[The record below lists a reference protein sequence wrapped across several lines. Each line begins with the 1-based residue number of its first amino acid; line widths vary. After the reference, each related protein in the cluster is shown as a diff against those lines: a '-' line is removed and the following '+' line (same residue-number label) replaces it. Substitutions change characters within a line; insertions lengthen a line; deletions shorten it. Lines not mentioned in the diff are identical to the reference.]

1 MTTINKN
8 FINLIEKFALQIIS
22 LFFLTTLLITFTPLV
37 FEDPGVASLDPKKE
51 AYQVQEQVNEKFV
64 ESVQWVSMIVDSNY
78 GDVTDKKS
86 LLELLQN
93 QNKLIQMDE
102 KQQLVVGTLEK
113 NSYFWQGYNEVSKTS
128 FKGIYSFANIVDETL
143 KLDPRFP
150 NGLNDATENDVK
162 IAISRILDSKLLG
175 NPKDVL
181 SSKAKSEKRTLN
193 GEEIDYWTSPGIF
206 IEVLSD
212 NLKLGGGNFG
222 IELGAGETA
231 LNKERY
237 SRKIIEILNGENENF
252 KIYGIAVDVNLEA
265 ADEGSIA
272 GLFITATVIA
282 AIAIAGIFLR
292 SYWAMVLV
300 GIGLIMLMILLK
312 GFSVILGF
320 KGGLISDLIVPIA
333 MVSLGVDFAIHA
345 LKRMQE
351 ERKRG
356 DDKFF
361 FFGMSGVLG
370 ALTLALLTDSTAFIA
385 NAFAGVES
393 VLYFGLAATLATF
406 LSYLVLGILVPL
418 AYSKIIPLIKN
429 ERSLSEKIIRQI
441 NFLTTP
447 ILSGTAVISVVVF
460 GDLFGSDFIAMLLGF
475 AISLLILFLNILLPI
490 YLNKKSSQG
499 LLKKEE
505 NYQRTF
511 DEKLAKYFFL
521 ISKRYYIVLPISI
534 VITVFAAIGAL
545 NLKSEFDVKDF
556 FDNKSDFVIG
566 LDKFLEYS
574 SGSRGEPAQI
584 LFEGDITNPEF
595 FKKFHEFKTILSE
608 VEFIGL
614 NEKGDVNQEGILNPI
629 KVSKLIFDNPKLKE
643 KIETTQNIKITD
655 ANNDQ
660 IPDSNIQIE
669 EILKYGFKNGL
680 SEENKFS
687 YDPRWFQRYFWFN
700 EETNDDFT
708 TVFLVLLSE
717 SESEDDVEQVRKDIK
732 KTIEEVNFSENIKIG
747 ITGSPFSR
755 NDQLNASTD
764 AMRRSIPIAAG
775 GSFLIILII
784 LRSFRYAIATII
796 PIGLVVVWL
805 YGIMYIFNFS
815 LNYVTATIGAISL
828 GVGVDFSIHMT
839 MRFREEIKKR
849 PTTTDA
855 LFRSINGT
863 GMALLASAASSIL
876 GFAIMGFAPMPLFS
890 TFGILTSIMI
900 FLALTVS
907 LFVLPSLLMLINI
920 STKKRTHVNSS

>member
-1 MTTINKN
+1 MTKINNN
-8 FINLIEKFALQIIS
+8 FLTFIDKFALQLIFI
-22 LFFLTTLLITFTPLV
+22 FFFITLLITFTPLLL
-37 FEDPGVASLDPKKE
+37 EDPGTASLDPKKE
-51 AYQVQEQVNEKFV
+51 AYQVQEQINKKFV
-64 ESVQWVSMIVDSNY
+64 ESVQWVSMIVDSKHN
-78 GDVTDKKS
+78 DVIDKNS
-86 LLELLQN
+86 LLELLEN

-102 KQQLVVGTLEK
+102 NQELVVGTLEK
-113 NSYFWQGYNEVSKTS
+113 NSYFWEGYNEVSKIS
-128 FKGIYSFANIVDETL
+128 FKGIYSFANIVDDTL

-150 NGLNDATENDVK
+150 SGLKDATENDVK
-162 IAISRILDSKLLG
+162 IAISRIFDSNLLG
-175 NPKDVL
+175 DPKIVL

-193 GEEIDYWTSPGIF
+193 EEEIDYWTSPGIF

-237 SRKIIEILNGENENF
+237 SRKIIEILNGEKENY

-282 AIAIAGIFLR
+282 AIGIAGIFLR

-312 GFSVILGF
+312 GISIILGF

-361 FFGMSGVLG
+361 FLGMSGVLG

-385 NAFAGVES
+385 NAFSGVES
-393 VLYFGLAATLATF
+393 VIYFGLAATLATF
-406 LSYLVLGILVPL
+406 LSYLVLGIIVPL
-418 AYSKIIPLIKN
+418 AYSKILPLIKN
-429 ERSLSEKIIRQI
+429 ERSVSEKIVRQI

-460 GDLFGSDFIAMLLGF
+460 GDLLGSDFLAMIIGF
-475 AISLLILFLNILLPI
+475 VISLLILFLNILLPI
-490 YLNKKSSQG
+490 YLNKRSSQG

-505 NYQRTF
+505 SYKRTF
-511 DEKLAKYFFL
+511 DEKLARYFFF
-521 ISKRYYIVLPISI
+521 ISKRYYVVLPISI
-534 VITVFAAIGAL
+534 VITIFAAIGAL

-566 LDKFLEYS
+566 LDKYQEYS

-584 LFEGDITNPEF
+584 LFEGDITNPKF
-595 FKKFHEFKTILSE
+595 LKDFDKFKSNLTE
-608 VEFIGL
+608 VEFISLDANG
-614 NEKGDVNQEGILNPI
+614 NVYQEGILNPI
-629 KVSKLIFDNPKLKE
+629 KVSKLIFENQKLKE

-655 ANNDQ
+655 TNNDQ
-660 IPDSNIQIE
+660 IPDSNNQIE
-669 EILKYGFKNGL
+669 EILKYGFENGL
-680 SEENKFS
+680 SVENKFS
-687 YDPRWFQRYFWFN
+687 YDPRWFQRYFWYN
-700 EETNDDFT
+700 EKTNNDFT
-708 TVFLVLLSE
+708 AVFLVLLSA

-732 KTIEEVNFSENIKIG
+732 STIEETNFSKNIKVG
-747 ITGSPFSR
+747 VTGSPFSR

-805 YGIMYIFNFS
+805 YGIMYVFNFS

-849 PTTTDA
+849 ATTVDA

-907 LFVLPSLLMLINI
+907 LFVLPSLLILIHRN
-920 STKKRTHVNSS
+920 TKK

>member
-1 MTTINKN
+1 MPKISNN
-8 FINLIEKFALQIIS
+8 FINLIEKFALQIIFI
-22 LFFLTTLLITFTPLV
+22 FFLITFLITFTPLV
-37 FEDPGVASLDPKKE
+37 FEDPGTASLDPKKE

-64 ESVQWVSMIVDSNY
+64 ESVQWVSMIVDSNH
-78 GDVTDKKS
+78 GDVIDKKS
-86 LLELLQN
+86 LLELLKN

-102 KQQLVVGTLEK
+102 KQELVVGTLEK
-113 NSYFWQGYNEVSKTS
+113 NSYFWQGYNEVSKIS
-128 FKGIYSFANIVDETL
+128 FEGIYSFANIVDDAL
-143 KLDPRFP
+143 KLDSRFP

-162 IAISRILDSKLLG
+162 IAISRILDSRLLG
-175 NPKDVL
+175 DPKAVL
-181 SSKAKSEKRTLN
+181 SSKAESQKRTLN

-300 GIGLIMLMILLK
+300 GIGLVMLMILLK

-345 LKRMQE
+345 LKRIQE
-351 ERKRG
+351 ERKIS
-356 DDKFF
+356 DEKIF

-385 NAFAGVES
+385 NAFSGVES
-393 VLYFGLAATLATF
+393 VIYFGLAATLATF
-406 LSYLVLGILVPL
+406 LSYLVLGIIVPL
-418 AYSKIIPLIKN
+418 SYSKILPLIKN
-429 ERSLSEKIIRQI
+429 KRSISEKIVRQI
-441 NFLTTP
+441 NFLSTP
-447 ILSGTAVISVVVF
+447 ILSGTGVISVVVF
-460 GDLFGSDFIAMLLGF
+460 GDLLGSDFLAMLLGF
-475 AISLLILFLNILLPI
+475 VISLLLLFLNILLPI

-505 NYQRTF
+505 NYKRTF
-511 DEKLAKYFFL
+511 DDKLAKYFFL
-521 ISKRYYIVLPISI
+521 ISKRYYLVLPISI
-534 VITVFAAIGAL
+534 VITIFAAIGAL
-545 NLKSEFDVKDF
+545 NLQSEFDVKDF

-566 LDKFLEYS
+566 LEKYQEYS

-595 FKKFHEFKTILSE
+595 LKDFEKFKSNLEKVKFISLDSNGN
-608 VEFIGL
+608 IY
-614 NEKGDVNQEGILNPI
+614 QEGILNPL
-629 KVSKLIFDNPKLKE
+629 KVSKLIFENPNLKE
-643 KIETTQNIKITD
+643 KIEITQNIKITD
-655 ANNDQ
+655 TNNDQ
-660 IPDSNIQIE
+660 IPDSKIQIQ
-669 EILKYGFKNGL
+669 EILKYGFENGL
-680 SEENKFS
+680 SVKNKFS
-687 YDPRWFQRYFWFN
+687 YDPRWFQRYFWYN
-700 EETNDDFT
+700 QETNNDFT
-708 TVFLVLLSE
+708 TIFLVLLSE
-717 SESEDDVEQVRKDIK
+717 TSSEDDVEQVRNDINTTIRETNFSKDIK
-732 KTIEEVNFSENIKIG
+732 IG
-747 ITGSPFSR
+747 VTGSPFSR
-755 NDQLNASTD
+755 LDQLNASTD

-849 PTTTDA
+849 NDSIDA
-855 LFRSINGT
+855 LLKSINGT
-863 GMALLASAASSIL
+863 GMALLASAVSSIL

-907 LFVLPSLLMLINI
+907 LFVLPSLLILIHKNT
-920 STKKRTHVNSS
+920 TK